1 MPHNPIPRSARR
13 VRVPAA
19 LAVTSVLLLG
29 AGAPGQLPPTGGAV
43 AVGAE
48 PVGRMPLG
56 PADVPTHTRPAD
68 ALAPGVTY
76 RKFWQ
81 GEASDSWAVWVRH
94 PQSGEETFGTRAHAD
109 ALAASVNAAGFTA
122 RVDTFTVPASVD
134 TDSRIVGYGVRVG
147 RFAADRRE
155 DAVQTKQ
162 ALAAAGFTNSRIL
175 FTAEDGGAS
184 RGPWQV
190 RVITVAPSARVTLK
204 AVHGKD
210 IQGSETVRQLAQASG
225 ALVAVNGSEFD
236 ISGPNNTG
244 SGGFEGVP
252 QGLYMQNN
260 TLLSAPNNG
269 RTALLLEGLKGRA
282 AVDEISSE
290 TRITAPDGATR
301 VIDGINRATGQVLG
315 CGGVGN
321 DYRRSGEDRVGTL
334 QPWRNTNCVDP
345 DEIVVFRPEWGAA
358 TPTPVRRDGTWTDPA
373 TGWQAQWYANQR
385 DFADHAVDVV
395 MDGNWVVKELREA
408 GGPIPPGGRVL
419 QGIGAGADWL
429 RAHSEVGKAF
439 KPGSTVRGRDGRSVT
454 TPTLSAVAGGTPAL
468 VRGGEV
474 WMNPAANGMSQTSCV
489 PAALGPGE
497 KCRANNTLLQ
507 RHARTLAGVTAAGEL
522 LLVTID
528 GRDPA
533 LSVGATLP
541 EAAEVMKWLGA
552 EDAVG
557 MGSGGDTTLVAKDT
571 LYNRPVDDW
580 GGPLRERP
588 MSNAVVIVEK
598 P

>member
-1 MPHNPIPRSARR
+1 M
-13 VRVPAA
+13 
-19 LAVTSVLLLG
+19 TSVLLLG
-29 AGAPGQLPPTGGAV
+29 ASAPGQLPPTGATV
-43 AVGAE
+43 AAGVE

-56 PADVPTHTRPAD
+56 PADIPTLTRPAD
-68 ALAPGVTY
+68 VLAPGVTY

-94 PQSGEETFGTRAHAD
+94 PVTGQETIGSIVVAND
-109 ALAASVNAAGFTA
+109 LAAKVNAAGFTA

-147 RFAADRRE
+147 RYAPDRRA
-155 DAVQTKQ
+155 DAVQARQ
-162 ALAAAGFTNSRIL
+162 ALTAAGFPNGRIF
-175 FTAEDGGAS
+175 FTAEDGGPS

-190 RVITVAPSARVTLK
+190 RVITIAPSARVTLK

-210 IQGSETVRQLAQASG
+210 VQGSETVRQLAEDSG

-236 ISGPNNTG
+236 IAGPGNTDF
-244 SGGFEGVP
+244 GGFEGVP
-252 QGLYMQNN
+252 QGLYLQNN
-260 TLLSAPNNG
+260 VLLSVPNNG

-290 TRITAPDGATR
+290 TRITAPNGATR
-301 VIDGINRATGQVLG
+301 VIDGVNRATGQVLG
-315 CGGVGN
+315 CGGVGG
-321 DYRRSGEDRVGTL
+321 DYRLSNGLRTL

-345 DEIVVFRPEWGAA
+345 DEIVIFRPEWGAA
-358 TPTPVRRDGTWTDPA
+358 TPEPVRRDETRTDPA

-385 DFADHAVDVV
+385 EFLDHTVDVV
-395 MDGNWVVKELREA
+395 MDGNWVVKAIHTPA
-408 GGPIPPGGRVL
+408 GKRPIPPGGRVL
-419 QGIGAGADWL
+419 QGIGTGADWL

-489 PAALGPGE
+489 PAELGPGQ

-507 RHARTLAGVTAAGEL
+507 RHPRTLAGVTAAGEL

-528 GRDPA
+528 GRDHT

-557 MGSGGDTTLVAKDT
+557 MGSGGDTTLIAKNT

-588 MSNAVVIVEK
+588 MSNAVVVVEK